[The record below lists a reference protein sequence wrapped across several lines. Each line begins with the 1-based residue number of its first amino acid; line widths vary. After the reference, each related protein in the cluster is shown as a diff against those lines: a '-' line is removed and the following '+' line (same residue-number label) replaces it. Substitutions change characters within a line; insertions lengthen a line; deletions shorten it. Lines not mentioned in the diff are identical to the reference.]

1 MRSLAE
7 YISEAMQ
14 TQWQMGT
21 TIDFIDNGAWIPND
35 DLSKDDYKA
44 IANAFYKKYPA
55 NLNDC
60 GVILD
65 TEVKCEIKYIDGEE
79 CVKFTFYWGNLPK
92 NKRIDVLEEIIDLLT
107 NTIYSVKGG
116 KPEIKK
122 LLDNMSA

>member
-1 MRSLAE
+1 MKSLAE

-35 DLSKDDYKA
+35 DLSKNDYKA

-60 GVILD
+60 GVILG
-65 TEVKCEIKYIDGEE
+65 TEVKCEIKYVDGEE
-79 CVKFTFYWGNLPK
+79 CVKFTFYWGDLPK
-92 NKRIDVLEEIIDLLT
+92 NKRIDVLEEIINLLT
-107 NTIYSVKGG
+107 NTVYSVKGG